1 MKKLVIIGLVAL
13 TGVVAYSA
21 TFSRVQIST
30 FKGSQTRVLNGVI
43 AEVETAVTA
52 TEIASV
58 VVDTNVTTTVTG
70 YTPAKVGQL
79 LTGGAGSGTNAM
91 WVAEGLTTN
100 DWVQVSSYTE

>member
-1 MKKLVIIGLVAL
+1 MKKLIIMAIALASCVA
-13 TGVVAYSA
+13 VYSA
-21 TFSRVQIST
+21 TISRVKIGT
-30 FKGSQTRVLNGVI
+30 FNPNQVRVLNNSIGEI
-43 AEVETAVTA
+43 ETAVTA

-58 VVDTNVTTTVTG
+58 VVDTNVTTTATG

-100 DWVQVSSYTE
+100 DWVQVSEYVE